1 MKILFFAFLCFS
13 FLSSNTNNSL
23 LNEVQGLIQ
32 KEEYLA
38 LALNKY
44 ILKTKTLPTTIDT
57 TTNEVILDWSLLLN
71 EEYLGVNFNK
81 KNPFKTNSDI
91 KVKFDNEKNA
101 YIFSIV
107 ENISDYKN
115 EYKYLYNLYNN
126 ANFRINTQ
134 APKDNESNSM
144 ILGLRIK
151 YLDIQEKIV
160 SLLNQNQTIL
170 FDWENCTKNQYF
182 YELKNNE
189 LIYKYCKEN
198 YSVEVYAKEPIYVEN
213 FEDLSIIK
221 TQIGSKA
228 SVKNGTQWFEYY
240 YQGDV
245 STPWIPLGLG
255 EDSYTKV
262 MEDVDIQ
269 EIILNYKYDSKD
281 IILRNNGG
289 CILAN
294 GDIYCF
300 GENSS
305 KKAGVENYGQ
315 LDNTINADY
324 TNSKTMLK
332 VQILDNEHKNINW
345 YNSPYRLKFSRFA
358 MNSKNVC
365 AISEIFE
372 DDINKQGGEL
382 FCNGSLSPT
391 YFEDLLP
398 TQGSSSILKRNKY
411 INDNNIYLVDIAM
424 VDDATVL
431 LDEDG
436 DLYSFGL
443 NNNGVLGQNSVDET
457 LQYNEPIKINFD
469 SDLTFQRVYAL
480 RDTKTFG
487 AIDQDGYFWIW
498 GERKELNVLKPTMV
512 DEDIRF
518 DKDSIFVNSNEFV
531 LKSTTGSFYKTTP
544 TGIEE
549 LLSIPSSALSVSIFD
564 DLYLYVDE
572 NKQLK
577 GSSSLYECKNSDAT
591 SCDGDDEMK
600 FNDSFNF
607 LNDLDFTV
615 NAKTYG
621 RFSSVGIF
629 KNSDDKK
636 FVCATSGYVESFK
649 LYCWGHVSR
658 SVPILST
665 SLYDT
670 SKISTNKLFVNE
682 SADLANAIALDEF
695 LDGSELFLK
704 YPTYISG
711 FDYLFYFK

>member
-1 MKILFFAFLCFS
+1 MKAFLS
-13 FLSSNTNNSL
+13 FFTFVTLMFSNTNNSL

-44 ILKTKTLPTTIDT
+44 VLKTKSLPTITDD
-57 TTNEVILDWSLLLN
+57 TTNEIILNWSLLLN
-71 EEYLGVNFNK
+71 EEYLGENFNK

-91 KVKFDNEKNA
+91 KVKFDNENNA

-107 ENISDYKN
+107 ESSSDYKS

-134 APKDNESNSM
+134 APKDNEQNSM
-144 ILGLRIK
+144 ILGLKIK
-151 YLDIQEKIV
+151 YLTPQSNIV
-160 SLLNQNQTIL
+160 NLLTNGQTIL
-170 FDWENCTKNQYF
+170 FDWENCTADEYF

-189 LIYKYCKEN
+189 LTYKYCRGD
-198 YSVEVYAKEPIYVEN
+198 YSIEVYAKEPIYVES

-221 TQIGSKA
+221 TKIGSKA
-228 SVKNGTQWFEYY
+228 SVKNGSQWFEYY

-255 EDSYTKV
+255 QNSITKV
-262 MEDVDIQ
+262 IEDVDLQ
-269 EIILNYKYDSKD
+269 ELILNYKYNSKD
-281 IILRNNGG
+281 IVLRANGG
-289 CILAN
+289 CALTN

-315 LDNTINADY
+315 LDNTISADY

-332 VQILDNEHKNINW
+332 AQLLDDEQKNINW
-345 YNSPYRLKFSRFA
+345 YNSPYRLKFSQFA
-358 MNSKNVC
+358 MNNKNVC
-365 AISEIFE
+365 AISKIFVE
-372 DDINKQGGEL
+372 GQNKQGGEL

-391 YFEDLLP
+391 YFEDL
-398 TQGSSSILKRNKY
+398 TSIQGSSSILKRNKY
-411 INDNNIYLVDIAM
+411 INENNMYLIDIAM
-424 VDDATVL
+424 VDDAIVL
-431 LDEDG
+431 LDENG
-436 DLYSFGL
+436 DLYSFGV
-443 NNNGVLGQNSVDET
+443 NKSGVLGQNSIDET
-457 LQYNEPIKINFD
+457 LSYHEPVKINFD

-487 AIDQDGYFWIW
+487 AVDGDGYFWIW

-577 GSSSLYECKNSDAT
+577 GSSSLLECKNSDST
-591 SCDGDDEMK
+591 SCSEDDEEK
-600 FNDSFNF
+600 FNNSFGF
-607 LNDLDFTV
+607 LNNLSFTV
-615 NAKTYG
+615 NAKSYG
-621 RFSSVGIF
+621 SFSSVGIF
-629 KNSDDKK
+629 KKSDDKK
-636 FVCATSGYVESFK
+636 FVCATSGYIDSFK

-682 SADLANAIALDEF
+682 SSDSSAMALDEF
-695 LDGSELFLK
+695 LDDSELFLK